1 MFSDGMYMI
10 RLPVFTA
17 PTVPRWY
24 FIQSAL
30 RTTFSHRLTLCTF
43 LFSLPFFLLS
53 RSLVVEG
60 TGAVDNDLFKAC
72 QKALATLSGVLHT
85 PRPSHGHAWQTSF
98 LLHMTW
104 KMKKVT
110 DCCKRNVHTTPNVP
124 SFSTDACNNTSPNT
138 AHY

>member
-72 QKALATLSGVLHT
+72 QKALATRDVK
-85 PRPSHGHAWQTSF
+85 RCVAHAKTFSWSRMADEF
-98 LLHMTW
+98 LATYDMEDE
-104 KMKKVT
+104 KS
-110 DCCKRNVHTTPNVP
+110 D
-124 SFSTDACNNTSPNT
+124 
-138 AHY
+138 